1 MANRETVQL
10 RLEAR
15 QKALDAANAAYI
27 ALLSGQV
34 QSYTIG
40 SRNLT
45 RLDLSDL
52 EETIRRLEKEIDE
65 MEEMLRGGKRR
76 KAVVDAVAA
85 TVILQNYLDARRL
98 RRSQE

>member
-1 MANRETVQL
+1 MANRETGDL
-10 RLEAR
+10 R
-15 QKALDAANAAYI
+15 QKARKKPLDAANASYI

-76 KAVVDAVAA
+76 KAVG
-85 TVILQNYLDARRL
+85 VIPRDW
-98 RRSQE
+98 